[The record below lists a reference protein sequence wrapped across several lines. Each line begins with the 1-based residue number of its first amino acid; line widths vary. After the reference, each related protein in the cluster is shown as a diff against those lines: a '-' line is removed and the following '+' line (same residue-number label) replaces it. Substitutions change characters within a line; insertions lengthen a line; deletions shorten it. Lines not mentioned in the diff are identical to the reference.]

1 MTNKV
6 KICTRCQ
13 IEKPIEAFSRNRS
26 KAMGR
31 QCLCRECYNDQM
43 RTINRLH
50 REHRVPEG
58 HVCPICS
65 RSADELHSPSS
76 RTKTPW
82 RLDHDYETGKF
93 RGFLCDRCN
102 IGLGKFADDP
112 DVLIAAIDY
121 LKRST
126 SYDDFA

>member
-1 MTNKV
+1 
-6 KICTRCQ
+6 
-13 IEKPIEAFSRNRS
+13 
-26 KAMGR
+26 
-31 QCLCRECYNDQM
+31 
-43 RTINRLH
+43 
-50 REHRVPEG
+50 VPEG